1 MAKYTIELRELV
13 ETFGRDEVKRWF
25 SDYELSDYL
34 TEDEIKVV
42 NERGTWSKDK
52 LADLIIDHYYMH
64 EIGQETPGLFEHY
77 AGVAMREIMEEKAPL
92 IYSAA
97 IKYDPL
103 INVDFTETY
112 RGTTQGKSTTKSNG
126 LTINSDTPQGQ
137 VNKDQILQGKYASN
151 TSGNEGEGTGTND
164 ENQEYTKTTRGNSGV
179 SATAQK
185 MIEQY
190 RENII
195 MINRD
200 IVKDLAQLFMGVY

>member
-112 RGTTQGKSTTKSNG
+112 KGNTQGTSTTTSNG

-137 VNKDQILQGKYASN
+137 VNKAQILQGKYASN
-151 TSGNEGEGTGTND
+151 TSGNEGTGTGTND
-164 ENQEYTKTTRGNSGV
+164 ENQEYTKTTKGNSGV

-200 IVKDLAQLFMGVY
+200 IVNDLAQLFMGVY

>member
-1 MAKYTIELRELV
+1 MAKYTIELRALV

-25 SDYELSDYL
+25 TSYELTDYL
-34 TEDEIKVV
+34 TDDEIEVINK
-42 NERGTWSKDK
+42 RGTWNKDK
-52 LADLIIDHYYMH
+52 LADLIIDHYYMN
-64 EIGQETPGLFEHY
+64 EIGFETPALFEHY
-77 AGVAMREIMEEKAPL
+77 AGVAMREIMEEKLPL

-112 RGTTQGKSTTKSNG
+112 RGTSKGTSTTKSNG

-137 VNKDQILQGKYASN
+137 ISKSKILEGKYASN
-151 TSGNEGEGTGTND
+151 TSGNEGEGSGTND